1 MERSFPLFASLAR
14 RGFSARAGFW
24 LCSAMVAG
32 ACVVAAAARGL
43 AADEPAADSRTLTM
57 IVMDPLAKPL
67 SCPCVKGYAQRD
79 YNQLAKRL
87 EHDLNRPVRVVYNDS
102 LTAALKGPAKGQAQL
117 VIGKTSVVKFDAE
130 RSGLRMHPVA
140 KLTDKLGMTT
150 ITGMVVVPS
159 DDPAKSV
166 ADLADYRIVFGP
178 VECDEKH
185 AAAIALFK
193 KHGIT
198 LPDKLETSAACSDGA
213 CSILENAKTQK
224 GAAVIS
230 SYARPLLEGCGTV
243 PKGALR
249 LIGQTEPV
257 PFVEAFVNEELPEA
271 DRMSLAAAMI
281 KATGEPALRTALE
294 TRDGFLPLGDRPTEV
309 AKKK

>member
-1 MERSFPLFASLAR
+1 
-14 RGFSARAGFW
+14 
-24 LCSAMVAG
+24 MVAG
-32 ACVVAAAARGL
+32 ACFLSAAARGL
-43 AADEPAADSRTLTM
+43 AADDPAADSRTLTM
-57 IVMDPLAKPL
+57 VVMDPLAKPL

-79 YNQLAKRL
+79 YDQLAKRL
-87 EHDLNRPVRVVYNDS
+87 EQDLHRPVRVVYNDS
-102 LTAALKGPAKGQAQL
+102 LTAALKGQADGQAQV
-117 VIGKTSVVKFDAE
+117 VIGKTSVVQFDAK
-130 RSGLRMHPVA
+130 RAGLKLLPVA

-159 DDPAKSV
+159 GDPAQSV
-166 ADLADYRIVFGP
+166 SDLANYRIVFGP

-185 AAAIALFK
+185 SAAIALFK
-193 KHGIT
+193 KHGIS

-213 CSILENAKTQK
+213 CSILENVKTQK

-257 PFVEAFVNEELPEA
+257 PFVEAFVNDSLPEP
-271 DRMSLAAAMI
+271 DRQSLTAAMI
-281 KATGEPALRTALE
+281 KATSESGLRPALD
-294 TRDGFLPLGDRPTEV
+294 TRDGVLPLGETPGEA